1 LGLCLKAQG
10 KNKKAYEAFYK
21 AAWNN
26 AWQHSSYCS
35 IAQLDLANK
44 KYSLALE
51 HVQRSLDRNAGN
63 GKAYVLKIAAER
75 KSQFYTQALQTCDAA
90 LKRDPF
96 NLAAYF
102 EQNKIY
108 KRLSNEEKAQEAMG
122 KLILL
127 ARRYEQNYVEYAL
140 DYAAAGLYE
149 ESIELL
155 NIAVKEVKLISP
167 MVWYYLAWLHNE
179 LKNEIETRSC
189 LEKAAK
195 ADNVY
200 CFPNRLQDIKVL
212 ELAINANVKDAK
224 APYYLGN
231 LWYDKRQYVEAILNW
246 KLSSQR
252 DNTFPTVFRNL
263 GIAYYNKLK
272 DVQGAVSMYEKAFD
286 LSPSDAR
293 VLMELDQ
300 LYKRLNKEPKER
312 LVFLE
317 KHLSVV
323 EQRDDLYL
331 ERAALHNY
339 LGEHETA
346 FELIMQR
353 KFHPWEGGEGKVSGQ
368 YCYSLVEMAKKNLQL
383 GNFQNALEL
392 LQQVQSYPHNLGEG
406 KLFGA
411 QENDVFYWMGCAFE
425 ELQNKSMAVEFFKQA
440 TDGSVTPTAAIVYN
454 DQQPDKIFYQGLA
467 WRKLGEHEKA
477 NGIFSR
483 LVEYGKEYLNDDV
496 KIDYFAVSLPDLL
509 IFEDDFNKRNRVHC
523 HYMTGLGLLGL
534 NDIQQAKEEFRN
546 ALQEDAMHFGCKTH
560 LQLATQMESTHVAV
574 HG

>member
-1 LGLCLKAQG
+1 
-10 KNKKAYEAFYK
+10 
-21 AAWNN
+21 
-26 AWQHSSYCS
+26 
-35 IAQLDLANK
+35 
-44 KYSLALE
+44 
-51 HVQRSLDRNAGN
+51 
-63 GKAYVLKIAAER
+63 
-75 KSQFYTQALQTCDAA
+75 
-90 LKRDPF
+90 
-96 NLAAYF
+96 
-102 EQNKIY
+102 
-108 KRLSNEEKAQEAMG
+108 
-122 KLILL
+122 
-127 ARRYEQNYVEYAL
+127 
-140 DYAAAGLYE
+140 
-149 ESIELL
+149 
-155 NIAVKEVKLISP
+155 VKEVKLISP

-195 ADNVY
+195 ADSVY

-483 LVEYGKEYLNDDV
+483 LVEYGKEHLNDDV